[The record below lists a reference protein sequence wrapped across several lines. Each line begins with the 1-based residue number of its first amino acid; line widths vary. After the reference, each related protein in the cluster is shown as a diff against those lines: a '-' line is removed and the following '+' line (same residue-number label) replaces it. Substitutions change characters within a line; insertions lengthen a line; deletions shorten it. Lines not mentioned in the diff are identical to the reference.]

1 MRMEE
6 FFDRLN
12 RCMEKALMDDLWFIS
27 DDEDEVSDICVNQ
40 DRSIR
45 ILNTSLD
52 YKTDDVRKIQYEIR
66 SEGNTSKILITFSD
80 HNCVELGIRDGDKY
94 FLIKAGDRMNTT
106 TTQDEAVPI
115 HEGYPCTAFDI
126 EDAGEAWRHMK
137 HYTIVQNFGDVY
149 NGKNL
154 FCFDEGGRYLAR
166 CKKCGGYILV
176 QKSEFH
182 GEEDDY
188 YADYFPVSGLEEC
201 VELNEK
207 YDGFQIE
214 ESFPRRYLKMT
225 NLRYH
230 W

>member
-27 DDEDEVSDICVNQ
+27 DDEDEMSDICVNQ

-137 HYTIVQNFGDVY
+137 HYTIVQNFGDTSAMSVTE
-149 NGKNL
+149 KN
-154 FCFDEGGRYLAR
+154 CFAWMKVDVIWPGARNAEGTFWFKSRNSTE
-166 CKKCGGYILV
+166 KKMIITRIT
-176 QKSEFH
+176 F
-182 GEEDDY
+182 
-188 YADYFPVSGLEEC
+188 
-201 VELNEK
+201 
-207 YDGFQIE
+207 
-214 ESFPRRYLKMT
+214 R
-225 NLRYH
+225 
-230 W
+230 